1 MKVFLISLALCLI
14 PWTLHAASPA
24 DASGASPADGQST
37 AASKDE
43 PTEVEIAATQE
54 AVDREAGASEDPM
67 SEQEVKTLEVPVQ
80 PAVKK
85 YDYSLY
91 GNYRLRFR
99 STDGSDYAL
108 SDGGSRLGADAQY
121 QLLPKLKVFGRA
133 ELGFNLLS
141 ELDFL
146 IDSKDSAP
154 EGKDGNSFF
163 KRLLYVGL
171 EAPGYFL
178 TYGKSWS
185 TYYKVAGFTD
195 RFAGTGGDASGAY
208 NAGTDGGAT
217 GTGRAQSVIQTR
229 LHMGKLPEVIG
240 IKPFNLNLQVQQGE
254 PIPLVDGARYGTAV
268 GLSGV
273 YQMQPDFSLGI
284 AYNFAEIN
292 DRDDPDIREAGL
304 NGNVHALL
312 VGTRQF
318 GEKWYLGTVVSRLLN
333 QQTTDQGKYFDG
345 WGWEVYGQYQ
355 LREKIWLTGGWNYLR
370 PDSDR
375 FSGDYEIKYG
385 VLGLRYSHDGFQ
397 NMIYANVKFDGGHL
411 TDGEALGN
419 VVTIGL
425 RWNLGEI
432 SKRVVERYRLFQA
445 RQSR

>member
-1 MKVFLISLALCLI
+1 MKVFLISLALCLS
-14 PWTLHAASPA
+14 PWSLHAASTA
-24 DASGASPADGQST
+24 DASSAPPSAEQPTD
-37 AASKDE
+37 AAKDE

-54 AVDREAGASEDPM
+54 AVNREADASEDPM
-67 SEQEVKTLEVPVQ
+67 TEQEVKTLEAPEK
-80 PAVKK
+80 PAIKK
-85 YDYSLY
+85 YDFSLY

-99 STDGSDYAL
+99 SVDGSDYAL
-108 SDGGSRLGADAQY
+108 SDGGSRVGADAHY
-121 QLLPKLKVFGRA
+121 QLFPKLKVFGRA

-154 EGKDGNSFF
+154 EGKEGNSFF

-171 EAPGYFL
+171 ETPGYFL

-195 RFAGTGGDASGAY
+195 RFAGTGGDASGTY

-217 GTGRAQSVIQTR
+217 GTGRAQQVIQTR
-229 LHMGKLPEVIG
+229 LHMGKLPEVNG

-254 PIPLVDGARYGTAV
+254 PIPLVDGAHYGTAV
-268 GLSGV
+268 GLSGIH
-273 YQMQPDFSLGI
+273 QIRPDFSLGI

-292 DRDDPDIREAGL
+292 DRDAPAIREAGL
-304 NGNVHALL
+304 DGNVHALL

-318 GEKWYLGTVVSRLLN
+318 GENWYLGTVASRLLN
-333 QQTTDQGKYFDG
+333 QQTTDQGTYFDG

-370 PDSDR
+370 PDSDPL
-375 FSGDYEIKYG
+375 SGDYEVKYG

-397 NMIYANVKFDGGHL
+397 NMIYANAQLEQSRL
-411 TDGEALGN
+411 TDGEHLGN
-419 VVTIGL
+419 VYTIGV

-432 SKRVVERYRLFQA
+432 SKMVVDRYRLFRA

>member
-1 MKVFLISLALCLI
+1 MRVSLISLALCLL
-14 PWTLHAASPA
+14 PWSLHAASPVV
-24 DASGASPADGQST
+24 ASVAPAPVVQST
-37 AASKDE
+37 AAGKG
-43 PTEVEIAATQE
+43 EVTVAESSATQE
-54 AVDREAGASEDPM
+54 AVNREAGASEDPM
-67 SEQEVKTLEVPVQ
+67 SEQEVGTLEEPEQPVI
-80 PAVKK
+80 KK
-85 YDYSLY
+85 YDFSLY

-99 STDGSDYAL
+99 SVDGSDYAL
-108 SDGGSRLGADAQY
+108 SDGGSRVGADANY
-121 QLLPKLKVFGRA
+121 QLLPKLKVFGRV
-133 ELGFNLLS
+133 ELGFNLLN
-141 ELDFL
+141 ELNFL
-146 IDSKDSAP
+146 INSKDSPP
-154 EGKDGNSFF
+154 EGESGNSFF

-171 EAPGYFL
+171 ESPGYFL

-195 RFAGTGGDASGAY
+195 RFAGTGGDASGTY

-217 GTGRAQSVIQTR
+217 GTGRAQEVIQTR
-229 LHMGKLPEVIG
+229 LHIGKLPEGIG
-240 IKPFNLNLQVQQGE
+240 IKPFNLNLQVQQGQ

-268 GLSGV
+268 GLSAIHQV
-273 YQMQPDFSLGI
+273 RPEFSVGI

-292 DRDDPDIREAGL
+292 NLDDPAIRLAGL
-304 NGNVHALL
+304 EGNAQAIL
-312 VGTRQF
+312 VGTRHF
-318 GEKWYLGTVVSRLLN
+318 GEKWYLGTVISRLLN
-333 QQTTDQGKYFDG
+333 IETTDQSTYFDG
-345 WGWEVYGQYQ
+345 WGWELYGQYQ

-370 PDSDR
+370 PDSGR
-375 FSGDYEIKYG
+375 LSGDYEVKYG

-445 RQSR
+445 RHSR

>member
-1 MKVFLISLALCLI
+1 MKVFLISLVLCLS
-14 PWTLHAASPA
+14 PWSLHAASPA
-24 DASGASPADGQST
+24 DASGVSPADEQST
-37 AASKDE
+37 AAGKDE
-43 PTEVEIAATQE
+43 VTEAEVAATQE
-54 AVDREAGASEDPM
+54 AVDREADASEDPM
-67 SEQEVKTLEVPVQ
+67 SEQEVKTLEVPEK
-80 PAVKK
+80 PAIKK
-85 YDYSLY
+85 YDFNLY

-108 SDGGSRLGADAQY
+108 SDGGSRVGADAHY

-146 IDSKDSAP
+146 IDSKNSAP
-154 EGKDGNSFF
+154 EGKEGNSFF
-163 KRLLYVGL
+163 KRLLYVGF
-171 EAPGYFL
+171 ETPGYFL
-178 TYGKSWS
+178 TFGKNWS

-229 LHMGKLPEVIG
+229 LHMGRLPEVIG

-268 GLSGV
+268 GLSAIQQIRPG
-273 YQMQPDFSLGI
+273 FSLGI

-292 DRDDPDIREAGL
+292 DRDDPEIRLAGL
-304 NGNVHALL
+304 DGNVHALL

-318 GEKWYLGTVVSRLLN
+318 GKDWYLGTVVSRLLN
-333 QQTTDQGKYFDG
+333 QQTTDQGIYFDG

-370 PDSDR
+370 PDSDPL
-375 FSGDYEIKYG
+375 SGDYEVKYG

-411 TDGEALGN
+411 SDGEALGN

>member
-14 PWTLHAASPA
+14 PCSLHAATPDDASGVSPA
-24 DASGASPADGQST
+24 DEQST
-37 AASKDE
+37 AAGKNE

-54 AVDREAGASEDPM
+54 AVNREADASEDPM
-67 SEQEVKTLEVPVQ
+67 SEQEVKTLEVPEK
-80 PAVKK
+80 PAIKK
-85 YDYSLY
+85 YDFNLY
-91 GNYRLRFR
+91 GNYRLRYR
-99 STDGSDYAL
+99 AVDGGDFAL
-108 SDGGSRLGADAQY
+108 SDGGSRFGADADY

-133 ELGFNLLS
+133 EVGFNLLS
-141 ELDFL
+141 ELDSL
-146 IDSKDSAP
+146 IDTNDSAP
-154 EGKDGNSFF
+154 EGKAGNSFF
-163 KRLLYVGL
+163 KRLLYVGV
-171 EAPGYFL
+171 ETPGYFL

-195 RFAGTGGDASGAY
+195 RFAGTGGDASGTY

-217 GTGRAQSVIQTR
+217 GTGRAQEVIQTR

-254 PIPLVDGARYGTAV
+254 PIPLVDGEHYGTAL
-268 GLSGV
+268 GLSAIHQV
-273 YQMQPDFSLGI
+273 RPEFSLGI
-284 AYNFAEIN
+284 AYNIAEIK
-292 DRDDPDIREAGL
+292 DLDEPGIRLAGL
-304 NGNVHALL
+304 DGNAQAML
-312 VGTRQF
+312 VGTRHF

-333 QQTTDQGKYFDG
+333 HETTDQGTYFDG

-375 FSGDYEIKYG
+375 LSGDYEIKYG

-397 NMIYANVKFDGGHL
+397 NMIYANVKLDGGHL

>member
-1 MKVFLISLALCLI
+1 MKVFLISLVLSLS
-14 PWTLHAASPA
+14 PWPLHAASPPNDSSA
-24 DASGASPADGQST
+24 PSMDEPST
-37 AASKDE
+37 AVAKDDIKE
-43 PTEVEIAATQE
+43 AEAAATQE
-54 AVDREAGASEDPM
+54 AVNREAGASEDPM
-67 SEQEVKTLEVPVQ
+67 VEQEVKHLEEPEK
-80 PAVKK
+80 PAIKK
-85 YDYSLY
+85 YDFSVY

-99 STDGSDYAL
+99 SVDGDDYAL
-108 SDGGSRLGADAQY
+108 SDGGSRVGADAYY
-121 QLLPKLKVFGRA
+121 QLYPRLKVFGRA
-133 ELGFNLLS
+133 ELGFNPLS

-146 IDSKDSAP
+146 IDSKDSGP
-154 EGKDGNSFF
+154 EGKSGNSFF

-171 EAPGYFL
+171 ESPGYFL

-195 RFAGTGGDASGAY
+195 RFAGTGGDASGTY

-217 GTGRAQSVIQTR
+217 GTGRAQEVIQTR
-229 LHMGKLPEVIG
+229 LHIGKLPEGIG
-240 IKPFNLNLQVQQGE
+240 IKPFNLNLQMQQGQ

-268 GLSGV
+268 GLSAIH
-273 YQMQPDFSLGI
+273 QIRPEFSAGI

-292 DRDDPDIREAGL
+292 DLDDPAIRLAGL
-304 NGNVHALL
+304 EGNAQAIL

-333 QQTTDQGKYFDG
+333 IETTDQDTYFDG
-345 WGWEVYGQYQ
+345 WGWELYGQYQ

-375 FSGDYEIKYG
+375 LSGDYEVKYG

>member
-1 MKVFLISLALCLI
+1 MKVILISLVLCVS
-14 PWTLHAASPA
+14 PWSLHAATPD
-24 DASGASPADGQST
+24 DASDLPPPDEQSS
-37 AASKDE
+37 AAAKDV
-43 PTEVEIAATQE
+43 PTEAELATTQE

-67 SEQEVKTLEVPVQ
+67 SEQEVKTLEAPDKS
-80 PAVKK
+80 AVKK

-108 SDGGSRLGADAQY
+108 SDGGSRVGADAHY
-121 QLLPKLKVFGRA
+121 QLLPRLKVFGRA

-146 IDSKDSAP
+146 IDSKDSGP
-154 EGKDGNSFF
+154 EGKEGNSFF
-163 KRLLYVGL
+163 KRLLYVGF
-171 EAPGYFL
+171 ETPGYFL
-178 TYGKSWS
+178 TFGKSWS

-195 RFAGTGGDASGAY
+195 RFAGTGGDASGTY

-229 LHMGKLPEVIG
+229 LHIGKLSRVLG
-240 IKPFNLNLQVQQGE
+240 IKPFNLNLQMQQGQ

-268 GLSGV
+268 GLSGI
-273 YQMQPDFSLGI
+273 YQVRPEFSLGI
-284 AYNFAEIN
+284 AYNIAQIKDLDE
-292 DRDDPDIREAGL
+292 PGIRLAGL
-304 NGNVHALL
+304 DGNAQAMLI
-312 VGTRQF
+312 GTRHF

-333 QQTTDQGKYFDG
+333 QDTTDQGTYFDG

-375 FSGDYEIKYG
+375 LSGDYEVKYG

-397 NMIYANVKFDGGHL
+397 NMIYANMKFDGGHL

>member
-1 MKVFLISLALCLI
+1 MKVILISLMLCVS
-14 PWTLHAASPA
+14 PWSLHAATPA
-24 DASGASPADGQST
+24 DASGVPPPDEQSS
-37 AASKDE
+37 AAAKDV
-43 PTEVEIAATQE
+43 PTEAELAATQE

-67 SEQEVKTLEVPVQ
+67 NEQEVKTLEAPDKS
-80 PAVKK
+80 AVKK

-108 SDGGSRLGADAQY
+108 SDGGSRVGADAQY

-146 IDSKDSAP
+146 IDSKDSGP
-154 EGKDGNSFF
+154 EGKEGNSFF
-163 KRLLYVGL
+163 KRLLYVGF
-171 EAPGYFL
+171 ETPGYFL
-178 TYGKSWS
+178 TFGKSWS
-185 TYYKVAGFTD
+185 AYYKVAGFTD
-195 RFAGTGGDASGAY
+195 RFAGTGGDASGTY

-229 LHMGKLPEVIG
+229 LYIGKLSRVLG
-240 IKPFNLNLQVQQGE
+240 IKPFNLNLQMQQGQ
-254 PIPLVDGARYGTAV
+254 PIPLVDGAHYGTAV
-268 GLSGV
+268 GLSGI
-273 YQMQPDFSLGI
+273 YQVRPEFSLGI
-284 AYNFAEIN
+284 AYNIAEIK
-292 DRDDPDIREAGL
+292 DLDEPGIRLAGL
-304 NGNVHALL
+304 DGNAQAML
-312 VGTRQF
+312 VGTRHF

-333 QQTTDQGKYFDG
+333 QDTTDQGTYFDG

-375 FSGDYEIKYG
+375 LSGDYEVKYG
-385 VLGLRYSHDGFQ
+385 VLGLRYSHEGFQ

-445 RQSR
+445 RQGR